1 MVIGGWFQTEHP
13 RHLNQSTLKRFLA
26 DESLLHMYQSHY
38 AQDFLLRHGA
48 RSIFPLYDYVS
59 SSYHQLSAMICQTKT
74 IDIALF
80 PQKGRELANDFLN
93 SGGHQLSR
101 IAIQDMDAEQVR
113 ETLASSRIYI
123 DFGHQPGKDRVPR
136 EAACMDCIVFLHEQ
150 GSACFFE
157 DHHFIQTIYSPQPMS

>member
-1 MVIGGWFQTEHP
+1 MPDQ
-13 RHLNQSTLKRFLA
+13 
-26 DESLLHMYQSHY
+26 
-38 AQDFLLRHGA
+38 
-48 RSIFPLYDYVS
+48 
-59 SSYHQLSAMICQTKT
+59 T

-80 PQKGRELANDFLN
+80 QKGRELAKDFLN

-113 ETLASSRIYI
+113 EALASSRIYI

-157 DHHFIQTIYSPQPMS
+157 DHPLHSDYIFTSADVVRALSFHEFRKF